1 MGRRNEENPWEAAAP
16 RGTFGRERPA
26 PGPVDGLT
34 RTLMTVAV
42 LLQAGALLFVAL
54 SYPSLPESV
63 PTHFD
68 GSGEVDRWGS
78 RGNVWV
84 GPGVIAL
91 VTALLLLM
99 VRGVR
104 VVNLPVSPASDAGWQ
119 RLYLLSRR
127 MLGWMAA
134 ILSLLGWVATLSV
147 VRPGLLP
154 GTSFWPPLILLFAV
168 MAWYIARMLRP
179 RG

>member
-1 MGRRNEENPWEAAAP
+1 MVRRDEGNPWEAAAP
-16 RGTFGRERPA
+16 RGAFGGERPA

-34 RTLMTVAV
+34 RTLMVVAV
-42 LLQAGALLFVAL
+42 LLQVGVLLFVAL

-63 PTHFD
+63 PAHFD

-84 GPGVIAL
+84 GPGVLAL
-91 VTALLLLM
+91 VSALLLLM
-99 VRGVR
+99 VRAVR
-104 VVNLPVSPASDAGWQ
+104 AVNVPVSPVTDAGWQ

-134 ILSLLGWVATLSV
+134 ILSLLGWDAALSV
-147 VRPGLLP
+147 IRPGLLP
-154 GTSFWPPLILLFAV
+154 GISFWPPLVLLFAV
-168 MAWYIARMLRP
+168 MGWYVVRMLVP